1 MTQNERTALA
11 FNALS
16 HPRRALI
23 FDKLETEGAKG
34 LGFEELMAATDLQ
47 VSTLRHHLRP
57 MIAAGLVARRRRGL
71 RVFFRLNGSD
81 VGEAAQ
87 RIARRIA
94 RLPPS
99 RIAPTAT
106 PLN

>member
-34 LGFEELMAATDLQ
+34 LGFDALMAATGLQ
-47 VSTLRHHLRP
+47 VSSLRHHLRP
-57 MIAAGLVARRRRGL
+57 MIAAGLVTRRRKGL
-71 RVFFRLNGSD
+71 TVSFRLQGGD
-81 VGEAAQ
+81 VGDAA
-87 RIARRIA
+87 RGIAARIA

-99 RIAPTAT
+99 KIAPPKT

>member
-1 MTQNERTALA
+1 MNPNERTALA

-23 FDKLETEGAKG
+23 FDKLETEGANG
-34 LGFEELMAATDLQ
+34 LGFDALMTATGLQ

-57 MIAAGLVARRRRGL
+57 MIAAGLVARRRHGL
-71 RVFFRLNGSD
+71 TVTFRLQGGD
-81 VGEAAQ
+81 VGDAAKT
-87 RIARRIA
+87 IAQRIA
-94 RLPPS
+94 RLPPAKL
-99 RIAPTAT
+99 APPKT